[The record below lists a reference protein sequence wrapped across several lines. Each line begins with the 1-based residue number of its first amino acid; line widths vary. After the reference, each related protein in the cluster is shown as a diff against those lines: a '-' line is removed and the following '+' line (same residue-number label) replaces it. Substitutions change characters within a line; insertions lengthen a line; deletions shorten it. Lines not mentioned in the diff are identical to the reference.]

1 MRATDGFR
9 NKLMIPDSEIP
20 KYQEF
25 EVKSKIGKT
34 LKNIISLKNILLR
47 FIKMILIFI
56 NIVTKKIQTD
66 KNECNYILFR
76 IDIYF
81 SEFFQQY
88 KLMKKDI
95 TIETL
100 FSKKKD
106 KKHQQKNLVVNLL
119 ELIQVMQ
126 KVVMIQII
134 LW

>member
-56 NIVTKKIQTD
+56 NIMTKKIQTD

-81 SEFFQQY
+81 SE
-88 KLMKKDI
+88 
-95 TIETL
+95 L
-100 FSKKKD
+100 F
-106 KKHQQKNLVVNLL
+106 
-119 ELIQVMQ
+119 
-126 KVVMIQII
+126 
-134 LW
+134 